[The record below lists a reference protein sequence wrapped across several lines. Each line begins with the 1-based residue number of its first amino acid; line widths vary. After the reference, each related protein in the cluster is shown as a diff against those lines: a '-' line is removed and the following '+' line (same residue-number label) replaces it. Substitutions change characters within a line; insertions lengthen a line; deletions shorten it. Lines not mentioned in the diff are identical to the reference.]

1 MGIDN
6 QSVRPEDGRSDDGS
20 LLLLIFLFLLTL
32 PAAYLVNAGVPGGYM
47 DEEFH
52 LNQMEHYCRG
62 DFSYWDPKI
71 TTFPGLYLASLIYG
85 EVLLPGADVLDYGAT
100 LAEIC
105 KPAVLR
111 SLNLLLFG
119 ICAMLFREIAMHLD
133 PERNPIR
140 ATLKAFVLSLY
151 PLHWFFTLLYYTEMG
166 SATAVMAMYLA
177 TLKHSYWI
185 SALFGMVAILFR
197 QTNVVWVFFV
207 LVVGVLD
214 FLDNMTPLRGVLDR
228 QAQSDEQAKELCEDN
243 ERDRISSLNEP
254 SVDGLRQRQFGRRN
268 LNSGSNVELATTS
281 FDSPNFLNS
290 LVADV
295 TQLVKH
301 AMSQRNALLRN
312 FSPFL
317 VVLLAF
323 IGFVAKNG
331 SVVVGDKNAHK
342 VSPHF
347 AQILYCGF
355 ICAAFQAPAHFNKH
369 RIKYLIGG
377 LKRNAV
383 GTLGTVSILAAT
395 FAVIAVKYYST
406 PHPYLLADNRHFT
419 FYIWKDV
426 IQRHW
431 TLKYLAIP
439 VYLYS
444 WLSILSSLAEKQKP
458 LWIAAFFL
466 AVAGV
471 VVPTPL
477 LEFRYYNIPFY
488 FIFLHASITS
498 SKKRNSI
505 LFSTPVQFMCINYL
519 TVYIFLNWTFQWSN
533 QPGVAQRFMW

>member
-6 QSVRPEDGRSDDGS
+6 QSVRPDDGRSDDGS
-20 LLLLIFLFLLTL
+20 LLLLIFLLVLTL
-32 PAAYLVNAGVPGGYM
+32 PAAYLVNTRVPGGYM

-52 LNQMEHYCRG
+52 LNQVEHYCRG

-71 TTFPGLYLASLIYG
+71 TTFPGLYLASLVYG
-85 EVLLPGADVLDYGAT
+85 ELLLPGADYFGYGST
-100 LAEIC
+100 LGEIC

-111 SLNLLLFG
+111 SVNLLLFG
-119 ICAMLFREIAMHLD
+119 ICAMLFREIAIHLD

-177 TLKHSYWI
+177 TLKRSYWS
-185 SALFGMVAILFR
+185 SAMFGVGAILFR

-207 LVVGVLD
+207 LVVGVVN
-214 FLDNMTPLRGVLDR
+214 FLDNVTPLRGELDHP
-228 QAQSDEQAKELCEDN
+228 AESDEQARGLDEDN
-243 ERDRISSLNEP
+243 ENEQTSSLNEP
-254 SVDGLRQRQFGRRN
+254 LRDGLRQRQFGRLN
-268 LNSGSNVELATTS
+268 LNSGPNVELTATS
-281 FDSPNFLNS
+281 FDSPIHCDS
-290 LVADV
+290 MVAEA
-295 TQLVKH
+295 TTLVKH
-301 AMSQRNALLRN
+301 ATIQRNALLWN

-323 IGFVAKNG
+323 IGFVVKNG

-347 AQILYCGF
+347 AQILYCGL
-355 ICAAFQAPAHFNKH
+355 ICAAFQAPAHFNTH
-369 RIKYLIGG
+369 RIKYLLGV
-377 LKRNAV
+377 LKQQAV
-383 GTLGTVSILAAT
+383 GALGTGLILAAT
-395 FAVIAVKYYST
+395 FAVIAVKYYSA

-431 TLKYLAIP
+431 MLKYLAIP

-444 WLSILSSLAEKQKP
+444 WSSILSSLAEKQKP
-458 LWIAAFFL
+458 LWIVAFFL

-488 FIFLHASITS
+488 FIFLHISITS
-498 SKKRNSI
+498 SRKRNSR
-505 LFSTPVQFMCINYL
+505 LFFTPVQFMCINYL